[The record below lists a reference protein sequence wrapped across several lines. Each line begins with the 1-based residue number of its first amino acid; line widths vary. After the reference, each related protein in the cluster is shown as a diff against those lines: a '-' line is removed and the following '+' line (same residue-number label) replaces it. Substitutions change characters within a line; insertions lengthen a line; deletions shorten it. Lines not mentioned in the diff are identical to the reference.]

1 MSSNLRHLSP
11 QEQERLL
18 SALRSESDKIM
29 LRLLL
34 ETGRPIEDL
43 LATRTSDLDRQR
55 GILRLIRR
63 GSGGIGNPARGIG
76 GGGRAGGEA
85 GYGIEEEIPLSPQ
98 LSAALIEYIEKNPG
112 KTYLFEGRCG
122 RPVGPKWVRCTLLPA
137 AIRSG
142 IDDPAAGE
150 G

>member
-1 MSSNLRHLSP
+1 MSSSIRHLSP
-11 QEQERLL
+11 QERERLL
-18 SALRSESDKIM
+18 SALRSEGDKMM

-43 LATRTSDLDRQR
+43 LATRTSDLDRDHKT
-55 GILRLIRR
+55 LRLRR
-63 GSGGIGNPARGIG
+63 GGV
-76 GGGRAGGEA
+76 GGRVDGRRGE
-85 GYGIEEEIPLSPQ
+85 GLDEEEVIRLSPE
-98 LSAALIEYIEKNPG
+98 LSAAVEDYIEKNPG
-112 KTYLFEGRCG
+112 KIYLFEGRCG

>member
-1 MSSNLRHLSP
+1 M
-11 QEQERLL
+11 
-18 SALRSESDKIM
+18 M

-43 LATRTSDLDRQR
+43 LATRTSDLDDYRR
-55 GILRLIRR
+55 TIRLRR
-63 GSGGIGNPARGIG
+63 GGVG
-76 GGGRAGGEA
+76 GGGRVDGRRGDGG
-85 GYGIEEEIPLSPQ
+85 GDEEVIRLSPE
-98 LSAALIEYIEKNPG
+98 LSAAVEDYIEKNPG
-112 KTYLFEGRCG
+112 KIYLFEGRCG